1 MTQLVERP
9 VTTSPGH
16 GSAFTSHM
24 VSMCWTEDAGWHD
37 ARLLP
42 LDHIPMH
49 PAMIG
54 LHYGQ
59 VIFEGMKAHRRVD
72 GSMAVFRPRE
82 NAKRFQRSARRL
94 AMPELPAGDFI
105 RSVER
110 LVAADHAELSD
121 NPDHS
126 LYLRPLM
133 FATEP
138 NLMLRPSTHYQYL
151 LMAFVAGGFFGDTL
165 DAVSVWVSREHSRA
179 MPGGTGDV
187 KCAANYGPSF
197 LAQRFAQQA
206 GCQQVVWLDSIER
219 RWVEELGGMNL
230 FFVRGSGPGA
240 EVVTPTLTGTML
252 PGVTRDS
259 LLVLARRLGYSPAE
273 QRICIDQWREECA
286 AGRITEVFA
295 CGTAAVVTPVGR
307 VRDTAGDWTIGDGN
321 AGPVTL
327 RLRSHLLDLQHGL
340 AADPDG
346 WMHPVCKSTPRGSWS
361 ASTWRSLVAVAPP
374 ANPPD
379 RALPLR
385 DRAAKH
391 PG

>member
-1 MTQLVERP
+1 MTQLIERP
-9 VTTSPGH
+9 AAASPGH
-16 GSAFTSHM
+16 GNAFTDHM
-24 VSMCWTEDAGWHD
+24 VSMSWTQAAGWHD
-37 ARLLP
+37 SRLRP

-59 VIFEGMKAHRRVD
+59 VVFEGMKAHRRAD
-72 GSMAVFRPRE
+72 GSVAVFRPRE
-82 NAKRFQRSARRL
+82 NARRFQRSARRL
-94 AMPELPAGDFI
+94 AMPELPEEDFL

-110 LVAADHAELSD
+110 LVAADQAALSD
-121 NPDHS
+121 NPEHS

-138 NLMLRPSTHYQYL
+138 NLMLRPSNEYLYL

-165 DAVSVWVSREHSRA
+165 EPVSVWVSHEHSRA

-197 LAQRFAQQA
+197 LAQRLAQQA
-206 GCQQVVWLDSIER
+206 GCQQVVWLDSVER

-230 FFVRGSGPGA
+230 FFVRGRGSGA

-259 LLVLARRLGYSPAE
+259 LLVLASRLGYRPAE
-273 QRICIDQWREECA
+273 ERVSLDQWRDECA
-286 AGRITEVFA
+286 AGHITEVFA

-307 VRDTAGDWTIGDGN
+307 VCDAGGDWTIGDGA
-321 AGPVTL
+321 AGPVTMHL
-327 RLRSHLLDLQHGL
+327 RQHLLDLQHGL
-340 AADPDG
+340 APDPDG
-346 WMHPVCKSTPRGSWS
+346 WMHPVRG
-361 ASTWRSLVAVAPP
+361 RS
-374 ANPPD
+374 
-379 RALPLR
+379 
-385 DRAAKH
+385 
-391 PG
+391 